1 MVLWRL
7 TLSLGLIAMFGAPL
21 CADTWYFKDTMI
33 QGAVT
38 GNEAAVTGFVT
49 VTGTNW
55 DFPINITLTGV
66 FPTVLDSGSGLQLDE
81 GDSSYVDTDID
92 FITTQP
98 TETPGLTVDPLLSFT
113 YVNFSGT
120 TETYSL
126 VSGELTKTNP
136 NAPEAGT
143 AFLMLTGGLALAAGF
158 KLRRS

>member
-1 MVLWRL
+1 MLARL
-7 TLSLGLIAMFGAPL
+7 ILPLGLIAMFAAPL
-21 CADTWYFKDTMI
+21 CADTWYFKDTTI
-33 QGAVT
+33 KGAVT

-81 GDSSYVDTDID
+81 GDSSYVDTDVT

-98 TETPGLTVDPLLSFT
+98 TETPGLTVDPLLSFL

-120 TETYSL
+120 TESYSL

-136 NAPEAGT
+136 NAPEPGT
-143 AFLMLTGGLALAAGF
+143 AFLMLTGVLAVAAGF
-158 KLRRS
+158 KLRQS